1 MSLIHFDDFA
11 RIAVLFEPFFNA
23 GRQYGYQPSSPIADV
38 VIEESANRPEIKAK
52 LVNQIAVK

>member
-1 MSLIHFDDFA
+1 MLLIHFDDFL
-11 RIAVLFEPFFNA
+11 RIAVLFEPFFTR
-23 GRQYGYQPSSPIADV
+23 GRQYWYQPSSPIADV